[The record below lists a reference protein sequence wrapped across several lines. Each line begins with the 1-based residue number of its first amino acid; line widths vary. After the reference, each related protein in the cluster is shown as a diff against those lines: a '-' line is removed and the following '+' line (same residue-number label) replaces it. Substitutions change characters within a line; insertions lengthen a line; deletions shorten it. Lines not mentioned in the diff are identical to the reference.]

1 MDEEKVYRARPLDGI
16 WATGPF
22 LHNGSIPS
30 LAQLLLPA
38 KSRIAKFYVGSRE
51 FIPSEVGFD
60 YTTGPFEFDTSKP
73 GNSNSGHEYGT
84 ALSTAD
90 REALLEYLKSL

>member
-1 MDEEKVYRARPLDGI
+1 MEEEKVYRARPLDGI

-22 LHNGSIPS
+22 LHNGSVPS

-38 KSRIAKFYVGSRE
+38 RSRVAKFHVGSRE
-51 FIPSEVGFD
+51 FIPSEIGFECR
-60 YTTGPFEFDTSKP
+60 TGPFEFDTSIR

-84 ALSTAD
+84 ALPEQD